1 MPKKET
7 TSLPTNYPV
16 CEHSS
21 CPMAA
26 TCLHHIAY
34 TMMLEQNEEYLRLIN
49 PTRCSKDKTCTYYHD
64 KKPVIF
70 ARGVTNFQKHMFP
83 QQYDQ
88 FMTTLCFHFG
98 RNQYF
103 KRRRGDILISP
114 EEQEEIRHMLEKV
127 GAASKMAFDNYEEHI
142 NWNA

>member
-1 MPKKET
+1 
-7 TSLPTNYPV
+7 
-16 CEHSS
+16 
-21 CPMAA
+21 MAA

-34 TMMLEQNEEYLRLIN
+34 TMMMEQNEEYLQLIN
-49 PTRCSKDKTCTYYHD
+49 PARCSKDESCIYYRD

-70 ARGVTNFQKHMFP
+70 ARGFTNFQKRMYP

-103 KRRRGDILISP
+103 KLRRGDILFPP
-114 EEQEEIRHMLEKV
+114 EEQEVIRQMLEKV
-127 GAASKMAFDNYEEHI
+127 GADFKMEFDNYEEHI
-142 NWNA
+142 NWDV

>member
-1 MPKKET
+1 MPKKAT

-16 CEHSS
+16 CAHSS

-49 PTRCSKDKTCTYYHD
+49 PTRCSKNEACTYYRD

-70 ARGVTNFQKHMFP
+70 ARGFTNFQKRMYP

-127 GAASKMAFDNYEEHI
+127 GADSKMDFDKYEEHI
-142 NWNA
+142 NWST